1 MSRNLGVGRLLGLML
16 LGAVGAL
23 PVALFGQ
30 DAASPDGGSQTP
42 GRIDRGIAREDIAQ
56 PQGGSQT
63 PGRVDRSQLTQ
74 PDLRAN
80 AADPNTGKPIDPKI
94 EALLEVWSKR
104 TKEIKRLQGSHIR
117 SVRDFSWGTETVA
130 EGKFYVETPD
140 KGRFDL
146 VPYSR
151 KLPAKPFPRK
161 SPNGKKVDLKV
172 QSSNKKERW
181 ICDGNEIKAID
192 DDNKTYEAI
201 KIPPSQR
208 GDNIMDG
215 PLPFLFGMA
224 PEKAKARYEFKLIA
238 ENEKAYAIEVT
249 PKWKQDAI
257 DWIKAKLILDR
268 EMCLPLEV
276 HLFNPAGT
284 TETVY
289 LFSSLQVNKIRLFFW
304 TNPFQPSLTFE
315 GYKRSV
321 HNNPVAGGPQGPL
334 GQGAA
339 SDRSHRREPN
349 AIVDWRPLE
358 ACQREIGESWPS
370 REAAAWRPGN
380 RSRPGVHIERQDPPP
395 NAPLDKTSVIILT
408 LYVKMPPPDQNQLSP
423 NRPEQPPRDG
433 QQTDRSVRSEKP
445 PRLVSDGH
453 PA

>member
-74 PDLRAN
+74 PDLRAD

-151 KLPAKPFPRK
+151 KLPAKPLPRI
-161 SPNGKKVDLKV
+161 SPNGKKVELKV

-215 PLPFLFGMA
+215 PLPFLFGTA

-289 LFSSLQVNKIRLFFW
+289 LFSSLQVNKIRFFFW

-315 GYKRSV
+315 GYRRSV

-334 GQGAA
+334 GQDAA
-339 SDRSHRREPN
+339 PINPIAANRMPSLIGRDYKLVKQQLESLGYIVKLLRGDPATAPGQVFHVEHQEP
-349 AIVDWRPLE
+349 A
-358 ACQREIGESWPS
+358 
-370 REAAAWRPGN
+370 
-380 RSRPGVHIERQDPPP
+380 P
-395 NAPLDKTSVIILT
+395 NAPLDKSSPIILT
-408 LYVKMPPPDQNQLSP
+408 LYVRMPPPDQNQLSP
-423 NRPEQPPRDG
+423 NRPEQPPRTVNKLAD
-433 QQTDRSVRSEKP
+433 
-445 PRLVSDGH
+445 
-453 PA
+453 

>member
-30 DAASPDGGSQTP
+30 DAASPEGGSQTP
-42 GRIDRGIAREDIAQ
+42 GRIDRGIAREDITQ

-80 AADPNTGKPIDPKI
+80 AADPNTGKPIDPRV

-151 KLPAKPFPRK
+151 KLPAKPIPRK
-161 SPNGKKVDLKV
+161 SPNGKVVNLKV

-208 GDNIMDG
+208 GENIMDG

-224 PEKAKARYEFKLIA
+224 PERAKARYEFKLIA
-238 ENEKAYAIEVT
+238 ENETAYAIEVT

-276 HLFNPAGT
+276 YLYNPAGT

-289 LFSSLQVNKIRLFFW
+289 KFSSLQVNKIRFFFW

-321 HNNPVAGGPQGPL
+321 HNNPVAGGLQGPL

-339 SDRSHRREPN
+339 PIDPIAANRMPSLIGGPWKPVKEKLESLGHPVKLQRGDPAN
-349 AIVDWRPLE
+349 A
-358 ACQREIGESWPS
+358 
-370 REAAAWRPGN
+370 PGQEY
-380 RSRPGVHIERQDPPP
+380 HIERQDPPP
-395 NAPLDKTSVIILT
+395 NAPLDKNSVIILT
-408 LYVKMPPPDQNQLSP
+408 LYVKMPTNPP
-423 NRPEQPPRDG
+423 
-433 QQTDRSVRSEKP
+433 QTVNKP
-445 PRLVSDGH
+445 SD
-453 PA
+453 P

>member
-16 LGAVGAL
+16 LGAVWAL

-30 DAASPDGGSQTP
+30 DAASPEGGSQTP
-42 GRIDRGIAREDIAQ
+42 GRIDRGIAREDSVQ
-56 PQGGSQT
+56 PQGGSQS

-74 PDLRAN
+74 PDLRAD
-80 AADPNTGKPIDPKI
+80 AADPNTGKPIDPRI

-104 TKEIKRLQGSHIR
+104 TKEIKRLQGSHTR

-146 VPYSR
+146 VPYSG

-161 SPNGKKVDLKV
+161 SPDGKTVLLKV
-172 QSSNKKERW
+172 QASNKKERW

-208 GDNIMDG
+208 GENIMDG

-224 PEKAKARYEFKLIA
+224 PERAKARYEFKFLK
-238 ENEKAYAIEVT
+238 ENDTAYAIEVT

-257 DWIKAKLILDR
+257 DWMKAKLILDR

-276 HLFNPAGT
+276 HLFNAAGS

-289 LFSSLQVNKIRLFFW
+289 MFKELQVNKIRFFFW
-304 TNPFQPSLTFE
+304 TNPFEPSLTFQ

-334 GQGAA
+334 GAGAA
-339 SDRSHRREPN
+339 PIDPIAANRMPWL
-349 AIVDWRPLE
+349 IGGPWKPVKQKLE
-358 ACQREIGESWPS
+358 SLGHPVKLVRGDPATAPEQEF
-370 REAAAWRPGN
+370 
-380 RSRPGVHIERQDPPP
+380 HIERQDPPP
-395 NAPLDKTSVIILT
+395 NAPLDKDSTIVLT
-408 LYVKMPPPDQNQLSP
+408 LYVKMPPAQQGQIQIAPNQLD
-423 NRPEQPPRDG
+423 QPTR
-433 QQTDRSVRSEKP
+433 TVNKP
-445 PRLVSDGH
+445 
-453 PA
+453 